1 MTKKEQR
8 TANGFLSLH
17 LQSSFEQ
24 LMLRKSWR
32 DAQRPISIDFGDE
45 NLFWIKEGMGTRRGC
60 GRQVSK
66 KDFIAKN
73 GGDLELLAL
82 IIDNSNKKVGR

>member
-45 NLFWIKEGMGTRRGC
+45 NLFWVKEGMGDMQRLRQTSQQKRFYSKVWRRL
-60 GRQVSK
+60 RTFSTHY
-66 KDFIAKN
+66 
-73 GGDLELLAL
+73 
-82 IIDNSNKKVGR
+82 